1 MSDTPAS
8 VLNQEII
15 GSMTLDRVDFPSA
28 DIQSYAVPPN
38 LLLEPGEILPMW
50 NEKWY
55 SLMYDGQQK

>member
-1 MSDTPAS
+1 

-38 LLLEPGEILPMW
+38 LLLKPVGFSQFEMKSDIH
-50 NEKWY
+50 
-55 SLMYDGQQK
+55 